1 MTNKNDDICY
11 LSATELL
18 RHYQRKT
25 LSPVEVTK
33 AVLGR
38 IEAVNP
44 HVNAFCLVDPDAA
57 LAAARN
63 SEARWMQREPRGMVD
78 GIPATVKDLILSE
91 GWPTLR
97 GSKTVDTSR
106 NWGED
111 APSVARLREEGAVLV
126 GKTTTPEY
134 GWKGVT
140 DSPLTGITRNP
151 WDTSKTPGGS
161 SGGAAAAAALGMG
174 CLHIG
179 TDGGGSIRM
188 PSGFTGIF
196 GLKAHFG
203 RVPAFPASP
212 MGTLSHVGPMTRTV
226 ADTAL
231 MMNVMAMPDAR
242 DWFALPY
249 DGRDYR
255 IGLEDGVEGLR
266 IGFSAALGYAS
277 VDPEIAHAVKK
288 AVEVFVD
295 LGAEVDEVDPG
306 FENPADIF
314 RTLWYFGAANMYRKL
329 TPEQRRVMDPGL
341 VEVAEEGLTYSA
353 EKIAAATEARAV
365 LGLTMN
371 LFHETYDLL
380 LTPTLPLPA
389 FEAGLEFPDGK
400 GFSRW
405 PDWAPFSHPFNL
417 TQQPAASVPCGFT
430 KAGLPIGLQIVGPSH
445 GEALVL
451 QAARAYEAAHPF
463 VMPREANVTHK

>member
-1 MTNKNDDICY
+1 MTSKNTDICY
-11 LSATELL
+11 LPATELL
-18 RHYQRKT
+18 KHYRRKS

-33 AVLGR
+33 AVLAR
-38 IEAVNP
+38 IEAVDP
-44 HVNAFCLVDPDAA
+44 HVNAFCLVDAEAA
-57 LAAARN
+57 LTAARA

-97 GSKTVDTSR
+97 GSKTVAR
-106 NWGED
+106 NQNWPED
-111 APSVARLREEGAVLV
+111 APAVARLREEGAVLV

-226 ADTAL
+226 GDTAL
-231 MMNVMAMPDAR
+231 MMNAIAMPDAR
-242 DWFALPY
+242 DWFSLPY

-266 IGFSAALGYAS
+266 IAYSPALGYAK
-277 VDPEIAHAVKK
+277 VDPEIAEAVNR
-288 AVEVFVD
+288 AVQVFVD
-295 LGAEVDEVDPG
+295 MGAEVDEVDPG
-306 FENPADIF
+306 FEDPAWVF
-314 RTLWYFGAANMYRKL
+314 RTHWYFGAANLYRKL
-329 TPEQRRVMDPGL
+329 TPEQRKLMDPGF
-341 VEVAEEGLTYSA
+341 VEVAEEGLTYTS
-353 EKIAAATEARAV
+353 EQIAKAAEARSS

-371 LFHETYDLL
+371 LFHESYDLL
-380 LTPTLPLPA
+380 LTPTLPQPA
-389 FEAGLEFPDGK
+389 FDAGIEFPAGK

-417 TQQPAASVPCGFT
+417 TQQPAASAPCGFT
-430 KAGLPIGLQIVGPSH
+430 KAGLPIGLQIVGPAH
-445 GEALVL
+445 ADALVL
-451 QAARAYEAAHPF
+451 QAARAYESAHPF
-463 VMPREANVTHK
+463 VMPKDANVTH

>member
-1 MTNKNDDICY
+1 MTNDNIDICY
-11 LSATELL
+11 LPATELL
-18 RHYQRKT
+18 KHYRRKS
-25 LSPVEVTK
+25 LSPVEVTR
-33 AVLGR
+33 AVLAR
-38 IEAVNP
+38 IEAVDP
-44 HVNAFCLVDPDAA
+44 HVNAFCLVDAEAA
-57 LAAARN
+57 LTAARA

-97 GSKTVDTSR
+97 GSKTVAR
-106 NWGED
+106 NQNWPED
-111 APSVARLREEGAVLV
+111 APAVARLREEGAVLL

-226 ADTAL
+226 GDTAL
-231 MMNVMAMPDAR
+231 MMNAIAMPDAR
-242 DWFALPY
+242 DWFSLPY

-266 IGFSAALGYAS
+266 IAYSPALGYAK
-277 VDPEIAHAVKK
+277 VDPEIAEAVNR
-288 AVEVFVD
+288 AVQIFVD
-295 LGAEVDEVDPG
+295 MGAEVDEVDPG
-306 FENPADIF
+306 FEDPAWVF
-314 RTLWYFGAANMYRKL
+314 RTHWYFGAANLYRKL
-329 TPEQRRVMDPGL
+329 TPEQRKLMDPGF
-341 VEVAEEGLTYSA
+341 VEVAEEGLTYTS
-353 EKIAAATEARAV
+353 EQIAKAAEARSS

-371 LFHETYDLL
+371 LFHESYDLL
-380 LTPTLPLPA
+380 LTPTLPQPA
-389 FEAGLEFPDGK
+389 FDAGIEFPAGK

-430 KAGLPIGLQIVGPSH
+430 KAGLPIGLQIVGPAH
-445 GEALVL
+445 ADALVL
-451 QAARAYEAAHPF
+451 QAARAYESAHPF
-463 VMPREANVTHK
+463 VMPKDANVTH

>member
-1 MTNKNDDICY
+1 MTNDNIDICY
-11 LSATELL
+11 LPATELL
-18 RHYQRKT
+18 KHYRRKS

-33 AVLGR
+33 AVLAR
-38 IEAVNP
+38 IEAVDP
-44 HVNAFCLVDPDAA
+44 HVNAFCLVDAEAA
-57 LAAARN
+57 LTAARA

-97 GSKTVDTSR
+97 GSKTVAR
-106 NWGED
+106 NQNWPED
-111 APSVARLREEGAVLV
+111 APAVARLREEGAVLV

-226 ADTAL
+226 GDTAL
-231 MMNVMAMPDAR
+231 MMNAIAMPDAR
-242 DWFALPY
+242 DWFSLPY

-266 IGFSAALGYAS
+266 IAYSPALGYAK
-277 VDPEIAHAVKK
+277 VDPEIAEAVNR
-288 AVEVFVD
+288 AVQVFVD
-295 LGAEVDEVDPG
+295 MGAEVDEVDPG
-306 FENPADIF
+306 FEDPAWVF
-314 RTLWYFGAANMYRKL
+314 RTHWYFGAANLYRKL
-329 TPEQRRVMDPGL
+329 TPEQRKLMDPGF
-341 VEVAEEGLTYSA
+341 VEVAEEGLTYTS
-353 EKIAAATEARAV
+353 EQIAKAAEARSS

-371 LFHETYDLL
+371 LFHESYDLL
-380 LTPTLPLPA
+380 LTPTLPQHA
-389 FEAGLEFPDGK
+389 FDAGIEFPAGK

-417 TQQPAASVPCGFT
+417 TQQPAASAPCGFT
-430 KAGLPIGLQIVGPSH
+430 KAGLPIGLQIVGPAH
-445 GEALVL
+445 ADALVL
-451 QAARAYEAAHPF
+451 QAARAYESAHPF
-463 VMPREANVTHK
+463 VMPKDANVTH

>member
-1 MTNKNDDICY
+1 MTNDNTDICY
-11 LSATELL
+11 LPATELL
-18 RHYQRKT
+18 KHYRRKS

-33 AVLGR
+33 AILAR
-38 IEAVNP
+38 IEAVDR
-44 HVNAFCLVDPDAA
+44 HVNAFCLVDAEAA
-57 LAAARN
+57 LAAARA

-78 GIPATVKDLILSE
+78 GVPATVKDLILSE

-97 GSKTVDTSR
+97 GSKTVAR
-106 NWGED
+106 NQNWPED
-111 APSVARLREEGAVLV
+111 APAVARLREEGAVLL

-140 DSPLTGITRNP
+140 DSPVTGITRNP

-226 ADTAL
+226 GDTAL
-231 MMNVMAMPDAR
+231 MMNAIAMPDAR
-242 DWFALPY
+242 DWFSLPY

-266 IGFSAALGYAS
+266 IAYSPALGYAK
-277 VDPEIAHAVKK
+277 VDPEIADAVKR
-288 AVEVFVD
+288 AVQVFVD
-295 LGAEVDEVDPG
+295 MGAEVDEVDPG
-306 FENPADIF
+306 FEDPAWVF
-314 RTLWYFGAANMYRKL
+314 RTHWYFGAANLYRKL
-329 TPEQRRVMDPGL
+329 TPEQRKLMDPGF
-341 VEVAEEGLTYSA
+341 VEVAEEGLTFTS
-353 EKIAAATEARAV
+353 EQIAKAAEARSS

-371 LFHETYDLL
+371 LFHESYDLL

-389 FEAGLEFPDGK
+389 FEAGIEFPAGM
-400 GFSRW
+400 GFTRW

-430 KAGLPIGLQIVGPSH
+430 KAGLPIGLQIVGPAHADS
-445 GEALVL
+445 LVL
-451 QAARAYEAAHPF
+451 QVARAYEAAHPF
-463 VMPREANVTHK
+463 VMPKDANVTH

>member
-1 MTNKNDDICY
+1 MTNDNIDICY
-11 LSATELL
+11 LPATELL
-18 RHYQRKT
+18 KHYRRKS

-33 AVLGR
+33 AVLAR
-38 IEAVNP
+38 IEAVDP
-44 HVNAFCLVDPDAA
+44 HVNAFCLVDAEAA
-57 LAAARN
+57 LTAARA

-97 GSKTVDTSR
+97 GSKTVAR
-106 NWGED
+106 HQNWPED
-111 APSVARLREEGAVLV
+111 APAVARLREEGAVLV

-226 ADTAL
+226 GDTAL
-231 MMNVMAMPDAR
+231 MMNAIAMPDAR
-242 DWFALPY
+242 DWFSLPY

-266 IGFSAALGYAS
+266 IAYSPALGYAK
-277 VDPEIAHAVKK
+277 VDPEIAEAVNR
-288 AVEVFVD
+288 AVQVFVD
-295 LGAEVDEVDPG
+295 MGAEVDEVDPG
-306 FENPADIF
+306 FEDPAWVF
-314 RTLWYFGAANMYRKL
+314 RTHWYFGAANLYRKL
-329 TPEQRRVMDPGL
+329 TPEQRKLMDPGF
-341 VEVAEEGLTYSA
+341 VEVAEEGLTYTS
-353 EKIAAATEARAV
+353 EQIAKAAEARSS

-371 LFHETYDLL
+371 LFHESYDLL
-380 LTPTLPLPA
+380 LTPTLPQPA
-389 FEAGLEFPDGK
+389 FDAGIEFPAGK

-417 TQQPAASVPCGFT
+417 TQQPAASAPCGFT
-430 KAGLPIGLQIVGPSH
+430 KAGLPIGLQIVGPAH
-445 GEALVL
+445 ADALVL

-463 VMPREANVTHK
+463 VMPKDANVTH

>member
-1 MTNKNDDICY
+1 MTNDNIDICY
-11 LSATELL
+11 LPATELL
-18 RHYQRKT
+18 KHYRRKS

-33 AVLGR
+33 AVLAR
-38 IEAVNP
+38 IEAVDP
-44 HVNAFCLVDPDAA
+44 HVNAFCLVDAESA
-57 LAAARN
+57 LAAARA

-97 GSKTVDTSR
+97 GSKTVAR
-106 NWGED
+106 NQNWPED
-111 APSVARLREEGAVLV
+111 APAVARLREEGAVLV

-212 MGTLSHVGPMTRTV
+212 MGPRSHVGPMTRTV
-226 ADTAL
+226 GDTAL
-231 MMNVMAMPDAR
+231 MMNAIAMPDAR
-242 DWFALPY
+242 DWFSLPY

-266 IGFSAALGYAS
+266 IAYSPALGYAK
-277 VDPEIAHAVKK
+277 VDPEIAEAVNR
-288 AVEVFVD
+288 AVQVFVD
-295 LGAEVDEVDPG
+295 MGAEVDEVDPG
-306 FENPADIF
+306 FEDPAWVF
-314 RTLWYFGAANMYRKL
+314 RTHWYFGAANLYRKL
-329 TPEQRRVMDPGL
+329 TPEQRKLMDPGF
-341 VEVAEEGLTYSA
+341 VEVAEEGLTYTS
-353 EKIAAATEARAV
+353 EQIAKAAEARSS

-371 LFHETYDLL
+371 LFHESYDLL
-380 LTPTLPLPA
+380 LTPTLPQPA
-389 FEAGLEFPDGK
+389 FDAGIEFPAGK

-417 TQQPAASVPCGFT
+417 TQQPAASAPCGFT
-430 KAGLPIGLQIVGPSH
+430 KAGLPIGLQIVGPAH
-445 GEALVL
+445 ADALVL
-451 QAARAYEAAHPF
+451 QAARAYESAHPF
-463 VMPREANVTHK
+463 VMPKDANVTH

>member
-1 MTNKNDDICY
+1 MTNDNIDICY
-11 LSATELL
+11 LPATELL
-18 RHYQRKT
+18 KHYRRKS

-33 AVLGR
+33 AILAR
-38 IEAVNP
+38 IEAVDK
-44 HVNAFCLVDPDAA
+44 HVNAFCLVDAEAA
-57 LAAARN
+57 LAAARG

-78 GIPATVKDLILSE
+78 GVPATVKDLILSE

-97 GSKTVDTSR
+97 GSKTVARSQ
-106 NWGED
+106 NWPED
-111 APSVARLREEGAVLV
+111 APAVARLREEGAVLL

-188 PSGFTGIF
+188 PAGFTGIF

-226 ADTAL
+226 GDTAL
-231 MMNVMAMPDAR
+231 MMNAIAMPDAR
-242 DWFALPY
+242 DWFSLPY

-266 IGFSAALGYAS
+266 IAYSPALGYAR
-277 VDPEIAHAVKK
+277 VDPEIAEAVKR
-288 AVEVFVD
+288 AVQVFVD
-295 LGAEVDEVDPG
+295 MGAEVDEVDPG
-306 FENPADIF
+306 FEDPAWVF
-314 RTLWYFGAANMYRKL
+314 RTHWYFGAANLYRKL
-329 TPEQRRVMDPGL
+329 TPEQRKLMDPGF
-341 VEVAEEGLTYSA
+341 VEVAEEGLTYTS
-353 EKIAAATEARAV
+353 EQIAKAAEARSA

-371 LFHETYDLL
+371 LFHESYDLL

-389 FEAGLEFPDGK
+389 FDAGIEFPAGK
-400 GFSRW
+400 GFTRW
-405 PDWAPFSHPFNL
+405 PDWSPFSHPFNL
-417 TQQPAASVPCGFT
+417 TQQPAASAPCGFT
-430 KAGLPIGLQIVGPSH
+430 KAGLPIGLQIVGPAHADS
-445 GEALVL
+445 LVL

-463 VMPREANVTHK
+463 VMPKAANVTH

>member
-1 MTNKNDDICY
+1 MTNDNIDICY
-11 LSATELL
+11 LPATELL
-18 RHYQRKT
+18 KHYRRKS
-25 LSPVEVTK
+25 LSPVEVTR
-33 AVLGR
+33 AVLAR
-38 IEAVNP
+38 IEAVDP
-44 HVNAFCLVDPDAA
+44 HVNAFCLVDAESA
-57 LAAARN
+57 LAAARA

-97 GSKTVDTSR
+97 GSKTVAR
-106 NWGED
+106 NQNWPED
-111 APSVARLREEGAVLV
+111 APAVARLREEGAVLV

-226 ADTAL
+226 GDTAL
-231 MMNVMAMPDAR
+231 MMNAIAMPDAR
-242 DWFALPY
+242 DWFSLPY

-266 IGFSAALGYAS
+266 IAYSPALGYAK
-277 VDPEIAHAVKK
+277 VDPEIAEAVNR
-288 AVEVFVD
+288 AVQVFVD
-295 LGAEVDEVDPG
+295 MGAEVDEVDPG
-306 FENPADIF
+306 FEDPAWVF
-314 RTLWYFGAANMYRKL
+314 RTHWYFGAANLYRKL
-329 TPEQRRVMDPGL
+329 TPEQRKLMDPGF
-341 VEVAEEGLTYSA
+341 VEVAEEGLTYTS
-353 EKIAAATEARAV
+353 EQIAKAAEARSS

-371 LFHETYDLL
+371 LFHESYDLL
-380 LTPTLPLPA
+380 LTPTLP
-389 FEAGLEFPDGK
+389 
-400 GFSRW
+400 
-405 PDWAPFSHPFNL
+405 
-417 TQQPAASVPCGFT
+417 QPA
-430 KAGLPIGLQIVGPSH
+430 
-445 GEALVL
+445 
-451 QAARAYEAAHPF
+451 
-463 VMPREANVTHK
+463 

>member
-1 MTNKNDDICY
+1 MTNDNIDICY
-11 LSATELL
+11 LPATELL
-18 RHYQRKT
+18 KHYRRKS
-25 LSPVEVTK
+25 LSPVEVTR
-33 AVLGR
+33 AVLAR
-38 IEAVNP
+38 IEAVDP
-44 HVNAFCLVDPDAA
+44 HVNAFCLVDAEAA
-57 LAAARN
+57 LTAARA

-97 GSKTVDTSR
+97 GSKTVAR
-106 NWGED
+106 NQNWPED
-111 APSVARLREEGAVLV
+111 APAVARLREEGAVLL

-226 ADTAL
+226 GDTAL
-231 MMNVMAMPDAR
+231 MMNAIAMPDAR
-242 DWFALPY
+242 DWFSLPY

-266 IGFSAALGYAS
+266 IAYSPALGYAK
-277 VDPEIAHAVKK
+277 VDPEIAEAVNR
-288 AVEVFVD
+288 AVQIFVD
-295 LGAEVDEVDPG
+295 MGAEVDEVDPG
-306 FENPADIF
+306 FEDPAWVF
-314 RTLWYFGAANMYRKL
+314 RTHWYFGAANLYRKL
-329 TPEQRRVMDPGL
+329 TPEQRKLMDPGF
-341 VEVAEEGLTYSA
+341 VEVAEEGLTYTS
-353 EKIAAATEARAV
+353 EQIAKAAEARSS

-371 LFHETYDLL
+371 LFHESYDLL
-380 LTPTLPLPA
+380 LTPTLPQPA
-389 FEAGLEFPDGK
+389 FDAGIEFPAGK

-430 KAGLPIGLQIVGPSH
+430 KAGLPIGLQIVGPAH
-445 GEALVL
+445 ADALVL

-463 VMPREANVTHK
+463 VMPKDANVTH

>member
-1 MTNKNDDICY
+1 MTNDNTDICY
-11 LSATELL
+11 LPATELL
-18 RHYQRKT
+18 KHYRRKS
-25 LSPVEVTK
+25 LSPVEVTR
-33 AVLGR
+33 AVLAR
-38 IEAVNP
+38 IEAVDP
-44 HVNAFCLVDPDAA
+44 HVNAFCLVDAEAA
-57 LAAARN
+57 LTAARA

-97 GSKTVDTSR
+97 GSKTVAR
-106 NWGED
+106 NQNWPED
-111 APSVARLREEGAVLV
+111 APAVARLREEGAVLL

-226 ADTAL
+226 GDTAL
-231 MMNVMAMPDAR
+231 MMNAIAMPDAR
-242 DWFALPY
+242 DWFSLPY

-266 IGFSAALGYAS
+266 IAYSPALGYAK
-277 VDPEIAHAVKK
+277 VDPEIAEAVNR
-288 AVEVFVD
+288 AVQIFVD
-295 LGAEVDEVDPG
+295 MGAEVDEVDPG
-306 FENPADIF
+306 FEDPAWVF
-314 RTLWYFGAANMYRKL
+314 RTHWYFGAANLYRKL
-329 TPEQRRVMDPGL
+329 TPEQRKLMDPGF
-341 VEVAEEGLTYSA
+341 VEVAEEGLTYTS
-353 EKIAAATEARAV
+353 EQIAKAAEARSS

-371 LFHETYDLL
+371 LFHESYDLL
-380 LTPTLPLPA
+380 LTPTLPQPA
-389 FEAGLEFPDGK
+389 FDAGIEFPAGK

-417 TQQPAASVPCGFT
+417 TQQPAASAPCGFT
-430 KAGLPIGLQIVGPSH
+430 KAGLPIGLQIVGPAHADS
-445 GEALVL
+445 LVL
-451 QAARAYEAAHPF
+451 QAARAYESAHPF
-463 VMPREANVTHK
+463 VMPKDANVTH

>member
-1 MTNKNDDICY
+1 MTNDNIDICY
-11 LSATELL
+11 LPATELL
-18 RHYQRKT
+18 KHYRRKS

-33 AVLGR
+33 AVLAR
-38 IEAVNP
+38 IEAVDP
-44 HVNAFCLVDPDAA
+44 HVNAFCLVDAESA
-57 LAAARN
+57 LTAARA

-97 GSKTVDTSR
+97 GSKTVAR
-106 NWGED
+106 NQNWPED
-111 APSVARLREEGAVLV
+111 APAVARLREEGAVLV

-226 ADTAL
+226 GDTAL
-231 MMNVMAMPDAR
+231 MMNAIAMPDAR
-242 DWFALPY
+242 DWFSLPY

-266 IGFSAALGYAS
+266 IAYSPSLGYAK
-277 VDPEIAHAVKK
+277 VDPEIAEAVNR
-288 AVEVFVD
+288 AVQVFVD
-295 LGAEVDEVDPG
+295 MGAEVDEVDPG
-306 FENPADIF
+306 FEDPAWVF
-314 RTLWYFGAANMYRKL
+314 RTHWYFGAANLYRKL
-329 TPEQRRVMDPGL
+329 TPEQRKLMDPGF
-341 VEVAEEGLTYSA
+341 VEVAEEGLTYTS
-353 EKIAAATEARAV
+353 EQIAKAAEARSS

-371 LFHETYDLL
+371 LFHESYDLL
-380 LTPTLPLPA
+380 LTPTLPQPA
-389 FEAGLEFPDGK
+389 FDAGIEFPAGK

-417 TQQPAASVPCGFT
+417 TQQPAASAPCGFT
-430 KAGLPIGLQIVGPSH
+430 KAGLPIGLQIVGPAH
-445 GEALVL
+445 ADALVL
-451 QAARAYEAAHPF
+451 QAARAYESVHPF
-463 VMPREANVTHK
+463 VMPKDANVTH

>member
-1 MTNKNDDICY
+1 MTNDNIDICY
-11 LSATELL
+11 LPATELL
-18 RHYQRKT
+18 KHYRRKN
-25 LSPVEVTK
+25 LSPVEVTR
-33 AVLGR
+33 AVLAR
-38 IEAVNP
+38 IEAVDP
-44 HVNAFCLVDPDAA
+44 HVNAFCLVDAAAA
-57 LAAARN
+57 LTAARA

-97 GSKTVDTSR
+97 GSKTVAR
-106 NWGED
+106 NQNWPED
-111 APSVARLREEGAVLV
+111 APAVARLREEGAVLL

-226 ADTAL
+226 GDTAL
-231 MMNVMAMPDAR
+231 MMNAIAMPDAR
-242 DWFALPY
+242 DWFSLPY

-266 IGFSAALGYAS
+266 IAYSPALGYAK
-277 VDPEIAHAVKK
+277 VDPEIAEAVNR
-288 AVEVFVD
+288 AVQVFVD
-295 LGAEVDEVDPG
+295 MGAEVDEVDPG
-306 FENPADIF
+306 FEDPAWVF
-314 RTLWYFGAANMYRKL
+314 RTHWYFGAANLYRKL
-329 TPEQRRVMDPGL
+329 TPEQRKLMDPGF
-341 VEVAEEGLTYSA
+341 VEVAEEGLTYTS
-353 EKIAAATEARAV
+353 EQIAKAAEARSS

-371 LFHETYDLL
+371 LFHESYDLL
-380 LTPTLPLPA
+380 LTPTLPQPA
-389 FEAGLEFPDGK
+389 FDAGIEFPAGK

-417 TQQPAASVPCGFT
+417 TQQPAASAPCGFT
-430 KAGLPIGLQIVGPSH
+430 KAGLPIGLQIVGPAH
-445 GEALVL
+445 ADALVL
-451 QAARAYEAAHPF
+451 QAARAYESAHPF
-463 VMPREANVTHK
+463 VMPKDANVTH

>member
-1 MTNKNDDICY
+1 MTNDNIDICY
-11 LSATELL
+11 LPATELL
-18 RHYQRKT
+18 KHYRRKS
-25 LSPVEVTK
+25 LSPVEVTR
-33 AVLGR
+33 AVLAR
-38 IEAVNP
+38 IEAVDP
-44 HVNAFCLVDPDAA
+44 HVNAFCLVDAEAA
-57 LAAARN
+57 LTAARA

-97 GSKTVDTSR
+97 GSKTVAR
-106 NWGED
+106 NQNWPED
-111 APSVARLREEGAVLV
+111 APAVARLREEGAVLL

-226 ADTAL
+226 GDTAL
-231 MMNVMAMPDAR
+231 MMNAIAMPDAR
-242 DWFALPY
+242 DWFSLPY

-266 IGFSAALGYAS
+266 IAYSPALGYAK
-277 VDPEIAHAVKK
+277 VDPEIAEAVNR
-288 AVEVFVD
+288 AVQVFVD
-295 LGAEVDEVDPG
+295 MGAEVDEVDPG
-306 FENPADIF
+306 FEDPAWVF
-314 RTLWYFGAANMYRKL
+314 RTHWYFGAANLYRKL
-329 TPEQRRVMDPGL
+329 TPEQRKLMDPGF
-341 VEVAEEGLTYSA
+341 VEVAEEGLTYTS
-353 EKIAAATEARAV
+353 EQIAKAAEARSS

-371 LFHETYDLL
+371 LFHESYDLL
-380 LTPTLPLPA
+380 LTPTLPQPA
-389 FEAGLEFPDGK
+389 FDAGIEFPAGK

-430 KAGLPIGLQIVGPSH
+430 KAGLPIGLQIVGPAH
-445 GEALVL
+445 ADALVL

-463 VMPREANVTHK
+463 VMPKDANVTH

>member
-1 MTNKNDDICY
+1 MTNDNTDICY
-11 LSATELL
+11 LPATELL
-18 RHYQRKT
+18 KHYRRKS

-33 AVLGR
+33 AILAR
-38 IEAVNP
+38 IEAVDGQ
-44 HVNAFCLVDPDAA
+44 VNAFCLVDAESA
-57 LAAARN
+57 LAAARA

-97 GSKTVDTSR
+97 GSKTVAR
-106 NWGED
+106 NQNWPED
-111 APSVARLREEGAVLV
+111 APAVARLREEGAVLL

-151 WDTSKTPGGS
+151 WDTSRTPGGS
-161 SGGAAAAAALGMG
+161 SGGAAVAAALGMG

-188 PSGFTGIF
+188 PAGFTGIF

-226 ADTAL
+226 GDTAL
-231 MMNVMAMPDAR
+231 MMNAIAMPDAR
-242 DWFALPY
+242 DWFSLPY

-266 IGFSAALGYAS
+266 IAYSPALGYAK
-277 VDPEIAHAVKK
+277 VDPEIAEAVKR
-288 AVEVFVD
+288 AVQVFVD
-295 LGAEVDEVDPG
+295 MGAEVDEVDPG
-306 FENPADIF
+306 FEDPAWVF
-314 RTLWYFGAANMYRKL
+314 RTHWYFGAANLYRKL
-329 TPEQRRVMDPGL
+329 TPEQRKLMDPGF
-341 VEVAEEGLTYSA
+341 VEVAEEGLTYTS
-353 EKIAAATEARAV
+353 EQIAKAAEARSA

-371 LFHETYDLL
+371 LFHESYDLL

-389 FEAGLEFPDGK
+389 FDAGIEFPAGK
-400 GFSRW
+400 GFTRW
-405 PDWAPFSHPFNL
+405 PDWSPFSHPFNL
-417 TQQPAASVPCGFT
+417 TQQPAASAPCGFT
-430 KAGLPIGLQIVGPSH
+430 RAGLPIGLQIVGPAHADS
-445 GEALVL
+445 LVL

-463 VMPREANVTHK
+463 VMPKAANVTH

>member
-1 MTNKNDDICY
+1 MTNDNTDICY
-11 LSATELL
+11 LPATELL
-18 RHYQRKT
+18 KHYRRKS

-33 AVLGR
+33 AVLAR
-38 IEAVNP
+38 IEAVDK
-44 HVNAFCLVDPDAA
+44 HVNAFCLVDAEAA
-57 LAAARN
+57 LAAARG

-97 GSKTVDTSR
+97 GSKTVAR
-106 NWGED
+106 NQNWPED
-111 APSVARLREEGAVLV
+111 APAVARLREEGAVLL

-196 GLKAHFG
+196 GIKAHFG

-226 ADTAL
+226 GDAAL
-231 MMNVMAMPDAR
+231 MMNAIAMPDAR
-242 DWFALPY
+242 DWFSLPY

-266 IGFSAALGYAS
+266 IAYSPALGYAR
-277 VDPEIAHAVKK
+277 VDPEIAEAVKR
-288 AVEVFVD
+288 AVQVFVD
-295 LGAEVDEVDPG
+295 MGAEVDEVDPG
-306 FENPADIF
+306 FEDPAWVF
-314 RTLWYFGAANMYRKL
+314 RTHWYFGAANLYRKL
-329 TPEQRRVMDPGL
+329 TPEQRKLMDPGF
-341 VEVAEEGLTYSA
+341 VEVAEEGLTFTS
-353 EKIAAATEARAV
+353 EQIAKAAEARSS

-371 LFHETYDLL
+371 LFHESYDLL

-389 FEAGLEFPDGK
+389 FDAGIEFPAGR
-400 GFSRW
+400 GFTRW

-430 KAGLPIGLQIVGPSH
+430 KAGLPIGLQIVGPAHADS
-445 GEALVL
+445 LVL
-451 QAARAYEAAHPF
+451 QAARAYESAHPF
-463 VMPREANVTHK
+463 VMPKDANVTH

>member
-1 MTNKNDDICY
+1 MTSNNTDICY
-11 LSATELL
+11 LPATELL
-18 RHYQRKT
+18 KHYHRKS
-25 LSPVEVTK
+25 LSPVEVTR
-33 AVLGR
+33 AVLAR
-38 IEAVNP
+38 IEAVDE
-44 HVNAFCLVDPDAA
+44 HVNAFCLVDAEAA
-57 LAAARN
+57 LAAARA

-91 GWPTLR
+91 GWSTLR
-97 GSKTVDTSR
+97 GSKTVER
-106 NWGED
+106 AQNWPED
-111 APSVARLREEGAVLV
+111 APAVARLREEGAVLL

-226 ADTAL
+226 GDAAL
-231 MMNVMAMPDAR
+231 MMNAIAMPDAR
-242 DWFALPY
+242 DWFSLPY

-266 IGFSAALGYAS
+266 IAYSPALGYAH
-277 VDPEIAHAVKK
+277 VDPEIAAAVHK
-288 AVEVFVD
+288 AVQAFVD

-306 FENPADIF
+306 FEDPAWVF
-314 RTLWYFGAANMYRKL
+314 RTHWYFGAANLYRKL
-329 TPEQRRVMDPGL
+329 TPEQRKLMDPGF
-341 VEVAEEGLTYSA
+341 VEVAEEGLTYTS
-353 EKIAAATEARAV
+353 EQIAKAAEARAA

-371 LFHETYDLL
+371 LFHESYDLL

-389 FEAGLEFPDGK
+389 FDAGIEFPAGR
-400 GFSRW
+400 GFTRW

-417 TQQPAASVPCGFT
+417 TQQPAASAPCGFT
-430 KAGLPIGLQIVGPSH
+430 KAGLPIGLQIVGPAH
-445 GEALVL
+445 ADALVL
-451 QAARAYEAAHPF
+451 QAARAYESAHPF
-463 VMPREANVTHK
+463 VMPKDANVTH

>member
-1 MTNKNDDICY
+1 MTNDNIDICY
-11 LSATELL
+11 LPATELL
-18 RHYQRKT
+18 KHYRRKS
-25 LSPVEVTK
+25 LSPVEVTR
-33 AVLGR
+33 AVLAR
-38 IEAVNP
+38 IEAVDP
-44 HVNAFCLVDPDAA
+44 HVNAFCLVDAEAA
-57 LAAARN
+57 LTAARA

-97 GSKTVDTSR
+97 GSKTVAR
-106 NWGED
+106 NQNWPED
-111 APSVARLREEGAVLV
+111 APAVARLREEGAVLL

-226 ADTAL
+226 GDTAL
-231 MMNVMAMPDAR
+231 MMNAIAMPDAR
-242 DWFALPY
+242 DWFSLPY

-266 IGFSAALGYAS
+266 IAYSPALGYAK
-277 VDPEIAHAVKK
+277 VDPEIAEAVNR
-288 AVEVFVD
+288 AVQVFVD
-295 LGAEVDEVDPG
+295 MGAEVDEVDPG
-306 FENPADIF
+306 FEDPAWVF
-314 RTLWYFGAANMYRKL
+314 RTHWYFGAANLYRKL
-329 TPEQRRVMDPGL
+329 TPEQRKLMDPGF
-341 VEVAEEGLTYSA
+341 VEVAEEGLTYTS
-353 EKIAAATEARAV
+353 EQIAKAAEARSS

-371 LFHETYDLL
+371 LFHESYDLL
-380 LTPTLPLPA
+380 LTPTLPQPA
-389 FEAGLEFPDGK
+389 FDAGIEFPAGK

-430 KAGLPIGLQIVGPSH
+430 KAGLPIGLQIVGPAH
-445 GEALVL
+445 ADALVL
-451 QAARAYEAAHPF
+451 QAARAYESAHPF
-463 VMPREANVTHK
+463 VMPKDANVTH

>member
-1 MTNKNDDICY
+1 MTNDNTDICY
-11 LSATELL
+11 LPATELL
-18 RHYQRKT
+18 KHYRRKS

-33 AVLGR
+33 AILAR
-38 IEAVNP
+38 IEAVDK
-44 HVNAFCLVDPDAA
+44 HVNAFCLVDAEAA
-57 LAAARN
+57 LAAARA

-78 GIPATVKDLILSE
+78 GVPATVKDLILSE

-97 GSKTVDTSR
+97 GSKTVAR
-106 NWGED
+106 NQNWPED
-111 APSVARLREEGAVLV
+111 APAVARLREEGAVLL

-188 PSGFTGIF
+188 PAGFTGIF

-226 ADTAL
+226 GDTAL
-231 MMNVMAMPDAR
+231 MMNAIAMPDAR
-242 DWFALPY
+242 DWFSLPY

-266 IGFSAALGYAS
+266 IAYSPALGYAK
-277 VDPEIAHAVKK
+277 VDPVIAEVVKRAVQ
-288 AVEVFVD
+288 VFVD
-295 LGAEVDEVDPG
+295 MGAEVDEVDPG
-306 FENPADIF
+306 FEDPAWVF
-314 RTLWYFGAANMYRKL
+314 RTHWYFGAANLYRKL
-329 TPEQRRVMDPGL
+329 TPEQRKLMDPGF
-341 VEVAEEGLTYSA
+341 VEVAEEGLTYTS
-353 EKIAAATEARAV
+353 EQIAKAAEARSA

-371 LFHETYDLL
+371 LFHESYDLL

-389 FEAGLEFPDGK
+389 FEAGIEFPAGK
-400 GFSRW
+400 GFTRW
-405 PDWAPFSHPFNL
+405 PDWSPFSHPFNL
-417 TQQPAASVPCGFT
+417 TQQPAASAPCGFIR
-430 KAGLPIGLQIVGPSH
+430 AGLPIGLQIVGPAHADS
-445 GEALVL
+445 LVL

-463 VMPREANVTHK
+463 VMPKAANVTH